1 MYNNKNTLRIL
12 ITLSPCMIAGA
23 ANAEGFVEDSQLNLQ
38 MQNYYL
44 NRDFRDGSAQ
54 SKREEWAQGFLLDF
68 RSGYTP
74 GTVGFGVDA
83 LGMLGI
89 KLDSSPDRTGTGLLP
104 VHDDGRAAD
113 EFSRLG
119 LTAKVKVSQ
128 SELKYGTL
136 IPKLPTVQANTGR
149 ILPQTLEGGLLTS
162 KEIDGLTITGA
173 RFDRMTDRD
182 STDAQKITLN
192 NKNRRF
198 AGSVEADD
206 YWVAGADYALSKTL
220 NLSYQYAELQDVY
233 RQNFFGINH
242 VLNLGP
248 GKLKSDLR
256 YMLSEDAGNARGGN
270 IDSGALSGM
279 FTYSLGGHAFGL
291 GLQKMNG
298 DTSMP
303 FLNGTDPYLTNYIQ
317 LNDFAEPG
325 ERSWQ
330 LRYDYNFAEIG
341 IPGLT
346 FMTRYVKGD
355 HADPATSSEQGR
367 EWERNTDIA
376 YVVPSG
382 VLKNV
387 GIRWR
392 NAAYRSNF
400 ARGTDENRL
409 IVSYTLPIW

>member
-1 MYNNKNTLRIL
+1 MHNNKNILRTLIS
-12 ITLSPCMIAGA
+12 LSPCLLASPVDAAG
-23 ANAEGFVEDSQLNLQ
+23 FFDDSKASLQL
-38 MQNYYL
+38 QNYYF
-44 NRDFRDGSAQ
+44 NRDFRDGAGQ
-54 SKREEWAQGFLLDF
+54 SRREEWAQGFLFDF

-74 GTVGFGVDA
+74 GTVGFGLDA

-89 KLDSSPDRTGTGLLP
+89 KLDSSPDRAGSGLLP

-119 LTAKVKVSQ
+119 LTAKVKVSA

-149 ILPQTLEGGLLTS
+149 ILPQTFEGGLFTAR
-162 KEIDGLTITGA
+162 EIDGLTFTAA

-182 STDAQKITLN
+182 STNATKITLN

-198 AGSVEADD
+198 AGAVEGDD
-206 YWVAGADYALSKTL
+206 YWVGGADYALGKQLT
-220 NLSYQYAELQDVY
+220 LSYQYAELQDVY
-233 RQNFFGINH
+233 RQSFFGINH
-242 VLNLGP
+242 VWSVGP

-256 YMLSEDAGNARGGN
+256 YMLSDDAGNARGGG

-279 FTYSLGGHAFGL
+279 FTYSLGGHAFAV

-298 DTSMP
+298 ETSMP

-317 LNDFAEPG
+317 INDFAEPG

-330 LRYDYNFAEIG
+330 LRYDYDFAAVG
-341 IPGLT
+341 MPGLS

-355 HADPATSSEQGR
+355 HADAATLAGEGR

-376 YVVPSG
+376 YVIQSG
-382 VLKNV
+382 PLKNV
-387 GIRWR
+387 GVRWR

-400 ARGTDENRL
+400 ARGADENRL

>member
-1 MYNNKNTLRIL
+1 MHNNKNILRTL
-12 ITLSPCMIAGA
+12 ITLSPCLAAGA
-23 ANAEGFVEDSQLNLQ
+23 ASAEGFIEDSKANLAL
-38 MQNYYL
+38 QNYYF
-44 NRDFRDGSAQ
+44 NRDFRDGAGQ
-54 SKREEWAQGFLLDF
+54 SKREEWAQGFLLDV

-74 GTVGFGVDA
+74 GTIGFGLDA

-89 KLDSSPDRTGTGLLP
+89 KLDSSPDRAGSGLLP

-119 LTAKVKVSQ
+119 VTAKVKVSS

-149 ILPQTLEGGLLTS
+149 ILPQTFEGGLLTS
-162 KEIDGLTITGA
+162 KEIEGLTVTAA

-182 STDAQKITLN
+182 STNATNITLN

-198 AGSVEADD
+198 AGSVEGDD
-206 YWVAGADYALSKTL
+206 YWVGGADYALNKRLS
-220 NLSYQYAELQDVY
+220 LSYQYAELQDVY
-233 RQNFFGINH
+233 RQSFFGINH
-242 VLNLGP
+242 VLSVGP

-256 YMLSEDAGNARGGN
+256 YMLSDDAGNARGGA

-279 FTYSLGGHAFGL
+279 FTYSLGGHSLGL

-317 LNDFAEPG
+317 INDFAEPG

-330 LRYDYNFAEIG
+330 LRYDYDFAALG
-341 IPGLT
+341 MPGLS

-355 HADPATSSEQGR
+355 HADAATLAGEGR

-376 YVVPSG
+376 YVIQAGP
-382 VLKNV
+382 LKNV

-400 ARGTDENRL
+400 ARGADENRL

>member
-1 MYNNKNTLRIL
+1 MHNNKNILRTLL
-12 ITLSPCMIAGA
+12 TLSPCLAAGTVS
-23 ANAEGFVEDSQLNLQ
+23 AEGFIQDSKANLTL
-38 MQNYYL
+38 QNYYF
-44 NRDFRDGSAQ
+44 NRDFRDGTGQ
-54 SKREEWAQGFLLDF
+54 SKREEWAQGFLLDL

-74 GTVGFGVDA
+74 GTVGFGLDA

-89 KLDSSPDRTGTGLLP
+89 KLDSSPDRAGSGLLP

-119 LTAKVKVSQ
+119 LTAKVKVSA
-128 SELKYGTL
+128 SEFKYGTL
-136 IPKLPTVQANTGR
+136 VPKLPTVQANTGR
-149 ILPQTLEGGLLTS
+149 ILPQTFEGGLLTV
-162 KEIDGLTITGA
+162 KEIEGLTFTAA
-173 RFDRMTDRD
+173 RFNRMTDRD
-182 STDAQKITLN
+182 STNATRITLN

-198 AGSVEADD
+198 AGAVEGDD
-206 YWVAGADYALSKTL
+206 YWIGGADYALSKQL
-220 NLSYQYAELQDVY
+220 GISYQYAELQDVY
-233 RQNFFGINH
+233 RQSFFGLNH
-242 VLNLGP
+242 VWSLGP

-256 YMLSEDAGNARGGN
+256 YMLSDDAGKARGGA

-317 LNDFAEPG
+317 INDFAEPG

-330 LRYDYNFAEIG
+330 LRYDYDFAALG
-341 IPGLT
+341 IPGLS

-355 HADPATSSEQGR
+355 HADAATSTQQGR

-376 YVVPSG
+376 YVIQAGP
-382 VLKNV
+382 LKNV

-400 ARGTDENRL
+400 ARGADENRL
-409 IVSYTLPIW
+409 IVTYTLPIW

>member
-1 MYNNKNTLRIL
+1 MHNNKNILRTLIC
-12 ITLSPCMIAGA
+12 LSPCLVVGA
-23 ANAEGFVEDSQLNLQ
+23 AGAEGFVEDSKASLQL
-38 MQNYYL
+38 QNYYF
-44 NRDFRDGSAQ
+44 NRDFREGAGQ
-54 SKREEWAQGFLLDF
+54 SKREEWAQGFLFDF

-74 GTVGFGVDA
+74 GTVGFGLDA

-89 KLDSSPDRTGTGLLP
+89 KLDSSPDRAGSGLLP

-119 LTAKVKVSQ
+119 LTAKVKVSE

-149 ILPQTLEGGLLTS
+149 ILPQTFEGGLLTS
-162 KEIDGLTITGA
+162 NEIEGFTLTGA
-173 RFDRMTDRD
+173 RFNRVTDRD

-198 AGSVEADD
+198 TGAVEGDD
-206 YWVAGADYALSKTL
+206 YWVGGFDYAVNKGLT
-220 NLSYQYAELQDVY
+220 LSYQYAELQDVY
-233 RQNFFGINH
+233 RQNFLGINH
-242 VLNLGP
+242 TWSIGP

-256 YMLSEDAGNARGGN
+256 YMLSDDAGNANAGN
-270 IDSGALSGM
+270 IDSGALSGL

-317 LNDFAEPG
+317 INDFAEPG

-330 LRYDYNFAEIG
+330 LRYDYNFAAIG

-346 FMTRYVKGD
+346 FMSRYVKGD
-355 HADPATSSEQGR
+355 HADAATHAGEGR

-376 YVVPSG
+376 YVFQSG
-382 VLKNV
+382 ALKNV

-392 NAAYRSNF
+392 NAAYRANLV
-400 ARGTDENRL
+400 RGADENRL

>member
-1 MYNNKNTLRIL
+1 MHNNKNILRTLV
-12 ITLSPCMIAGA
+12 TLSPCVIVGA
-23 ANAEGFVEDSQLNLQ
+23 ASADGFVDASKLDLQ

-44 NRDFRDGSAQ
+44 NRDFRDGSGQ
-54 SKREEWAQGFLLDF
+54 SRREEWAQGFLLDF

-74 GTVGFGVDA
+74 GPIGFGLDA

-89 KLDSSPDRTGTGLLP
+89 KLDSSPDRVGTGLLP

-128 SELKYGTL
+128 TALKYGTL

-149 ILPQTLEGGLLTS
+149 ILPQTFEGGLLTS
-162 KEIDGLTITGA
+162 NEIDGLTVTGA
-173 RFDRMTDRD
+173 RFNRMTDRD
-182 STDAQKITLN
+182 SSDAQHITLN

-198 AGSVEADD
+198 AGAVEGEGF
-206 YWVAGADYALSKTL
+206 WVGGFDYAPGKALT
-220 NLSYQYAELQDVY
+220 LSYQYAELQQVY
-233 RQNFFGINH
+233 RQHFFGVNH
-242 VLNLGP
+242 NWAIGP

-256 YMLSEDAGNARGGN
+256 YMQSDDAGNARGGA
-270 IDSGALSGM
+270 IDSGALSGL
-279 FTYSLGGHAFGL
+279 FTYSLGGHAFGV

-303 FLNGTDPYLTNYIQ
+303 FLNGTDPYLANYIQ

-330 LRYDYNFAEIG
+330 LRYDYNFAAIG

-355 HADPATSSEQGR
+355 HADAATRSEEGR

-376 YVVPSG
+376 YVFQSG
-382 VLKNV
+382 ALKNV

-400 ARGTDENRL
+400 ARGADENRL

>member
-1 MYNNKNTLRIL
+1 MYNNKNILRTLL
-12 ITLSPCMIAGA
+12 TLSPCLA
-23 ANAEGFVEDSQLNLQ
+23 ASTVSAEGFIKDSKANLTL
-38 MQNYYL
+38 QNYYF
-44 NRDFRDGSAQ
+44 NRDFRDGAGQ
-54 SKREEWAQGFLLDF
+54 SKREEWAQGFLLDL

-74 GTVGFGVDA
+74 GAVGFGLDA
-83 LGMLGI
+83 LGMLGL
-89 KLDSSPDRTGTGLLP
+89 KLDSSPDRAGSGLLP

-119 LTAKVKVSQ
+119 LTAKIKVSA

-149 ILPQTLEGGLLTS
+149 ILPQTFEGGLLTV
-162 KEIDGLTITGA
+162 KEIDGLTFTGA
-173 RFDRMTDRD
+173 RFNRMTDRD
-182 STDAQKITLN
+182 STNATKITLN

-198 AGSVEADD
+198 AGAVEGDD
-206 YWVAGADYALSKTL
+206 YWIGGADYAISKQL
-220 NLSYQYAELQDVY
+220 GISYQYAELQDVY
-233 RQNFFGINH
+233 RQSFFG
-242 VLNLGP
+242 LNYVWNVGP

-256 YMLSEDAGNARGGN
+256 YMLSDDAGKARGGA

-279 FTYSLGGHAFGL
+279 FTYSLGGHALGL

-317 LNDFAEPG
+317 INDFAEPG

-330 LRYDYNFAEIG
+330 LRYDYDFVALG
-341 IPGLT
+341 IPGLS

-355 HADPATSSEQGR
+355 HANAATSAQEGR

-376 YVVPSG
+376 YVIQAGP
-382 VLKNV
+382 LKNV

-392 NAAYRSNF
+392 NAAYRSSF
-400 ARGTDENRL
+400 ARGADENRL
-409 IVSYTLPIW
+409 IVTYTLPIW

>member
-1 MYNNKNTLRIL
+1 MYNNKNTLRTL

-198 AGSVEADD
+198 VGSVEADG

-248 GKLKSDLR
+248 GRLKSDLR

-279 FTYSLGGHAFGL
+279 FTYSLGGHAFGV

-330 LRYDYNFAEIG
+330 LRYDYNFAEVG